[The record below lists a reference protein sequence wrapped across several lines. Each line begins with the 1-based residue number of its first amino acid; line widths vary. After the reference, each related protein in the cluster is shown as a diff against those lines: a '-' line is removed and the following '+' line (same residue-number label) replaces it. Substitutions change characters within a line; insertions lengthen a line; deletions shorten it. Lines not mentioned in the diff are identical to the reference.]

1 MNVDTF
7 DATPTQKA
15 AEIAVKLE
23 RGAEMTTRQ
32 IADCYGM
39 TWEGAYRMMC
49 NISGRLPIVKDEAG
63 RWRKF
68 E

>member
-1 MNVDTF
+1 MSDTF

-15 AEIAVKLE
+15 AEVAIMLE
-23 RGAEMTTRQ
+23 RGTELTTRQ
-32 IADCYGM
+32 IADRYGM
-39 TWEGAYRMMC
+39 TWEGAHRMMC
-49 NISGRLPIVKDEAG
+49 NISGRVPIVKDDNG